1 MPLIKK
7 EGITFT
13 HYQDAML
20 VANESADT
28 FITLTDTTQAQV
40 PTLLASKSNRVDDAV
55 GKMNAKIKSYK

>member
-1 MPLIKK
+1 
-7 EGITFT
+7 
-13 HYQDAML
+13 ML
-20 VANESADT
+20 VANESTDT